1 MRRVLRAYAGA
12 ERGEPARNQDLLFFL
27 VDVDHFKEVNDRFGH
42 PVGDRLL
49 VALAQR
55 LGSVVRDSDLVV
67 RWGGEEFLIVAR
79 ESNRGEAEPVAERI
93 LQAVGGEPF
102 DLGDGLRLR
111 RTCSIGWAALPWIRE
126 AAGAVSWEET
136 LVLVDRA
143 LYLAKRSGRNQ
154 AIGVMP
160 SAHAAPD
167 VEARWWREPFER
179 LEGRLRTARVAGP
192 QPE

>member
-1 MRRVLRAYAGA
+1 
-12 ERGEPARNQDLLFFL
+12 
-27 VDVDHFKEVNDRFGH
+27 
-42 PVGDRLL
+42 VGDQLL
-49 VALAQR
+49 VALARR
-55 LGSVVRDSDLVV
+55 LTSVVRDSDLVV

-79 ESNRGEAEPVAERI
+79 ESDRAEAEPVATRI
-93 LQAVGGEPF
+93 LESVGGTPF
-102 DLGDGLRLR
+102 DLGEGLQLT
-111 RTCSIGWAALPWIRE
+111 RTCSIGWAAVPWIRDV
-126 AAGAVSWEET
+126 AAAVSWEET

-160 SAHAAPD
+160 SEHAAPD

-192 QPE
+192 PPA